1 MRGRAEAAG
10 SPDSQPPVR
19 PGGVRGDWRGQVEQS
34 TNRPRGRNPPVAVFA
49 LVLGLCGCLSEG
61 SPTRPP
67 RAATV
72 PPAPPFASATSLPT
86 PLPIST
92 SPPSPLPTST
102 RASPSAT
109 PSEVPAFSHVF
120 IIVMENKEYSQI
132 VGNSQA
138 PTIQSLIQRGGL
150 LTNYFAIRHPSL
162 PNYLAMVAGSTFN
175 LSRDCDLCHVDA
187 PNLADQIEAAGRQW
201 KAYNEDIPAPCFGV
215 SVGEFDKSHDPFL
228 YFDSIRQNP
237 ERCAPRVVAL
247 DSLPT
252 DLASANPPDLM
263 WIVPNLCHTMHDC
276 DIAAG
281 DAWLAQW
288 IPLVTRSPAFQN
300 GGVLFLTFDEG
311 LTDRGCCGA
320 AGGGQIA
327 TIVLSPWVTAGTHDG
342 TLYTHY
348 SLLRTIEEAWGF
360 SPLGAAAGATPI
372 TGIWRSPAS
381 ESR

>member
-1 MRGRAEAAG
+1 M
-10 SPDSQPPVR
+10 S
-19 PGGVRGDWRGQVEQS
+19 VRGIPHAPPQGG
-34 TNRPRGRNPPVAVFA
+34 NRAPGPSLCRRHLTANPPSDLHLTAK
-49 LVLGLCGCLSEG
+49 
-61 SPTRPP
+61 
-67 RAATV
+67 
-72 PPAPPFASATSLPT
+72 
-86 PLPIST
+86 ST
-92 SPPSPLPTST
+92 SDLHPGEPFGHPLRGSGLLACLHHRDGEQGVQPDCGQFAGPDDSI
-102 RASPSAT
+102 AHP
-109 PSEVPAFSHVF
+109 E
-120 IIVMENKEYSQI
+120 
-132 VGNSQA
+132 
-138 PTIQSLIQRGGL
+138 GGL